1 MRSAEIV
8 RGFVDFDLISSLIAI
23 RVLIKMANTNK
34 AARKTLTLRLELLTG
49 ELATCRTAAQ
59 KRCVEE
65 AIADTRRQLAALG

>member
-1 MRSAEIV
+1 
-8 RGFVDFDLISSLIAI
+8 
-23 RVLIKMANTNK
+23 MANTNK